1 VTPHLAPRAI
11 AHREPGL
18 CVKNVSLVDVSENAP
33 VLNWTNPDRL
43 VCDEQTPPNI
53 VEKIPGAICEA
64 PIHLPLRVMSENTAL
79 KVTMKDTVALKKADA
94 PRPFSLEKVVLA
106 SMRREEE
113 MKNKGKVLKVR
124 PKARG

>member
-1 VTPHLAPRAI
+1 
-11 AHREPGL
+11 
-18 CVKNVSLVDVSENAP
+18 
-33 VLNWTNPDRL
+33 
-43 VCDEQTPPNI
+43 
-53 VEKIPGAICEA
+53 
-64 PIHLPLRVMSENTAL
+64 MSENTAL

-113 MKNKGKVLKVR
+113 VKNKGKVLKVR